1 MNEGDESLPLG
12 NPLVLEH
19 STPTG
24 ATEIAQRL
32 VAFPFT
38 PPDVK
43 LKEKEPLSSSNDWFT
58 KHDKNKIDQLGSLD
72 FYASSGPESVGVVP
86 KLHNTSAGIEI
97 YQLPPTLTKETFEK
111 TEGPYRSGVTKKY
124 SNKRSGEKIAK
135 FKAGTMAQSGLACFH
150 MSRLLGHLVEVPPAT
165 YRTMDLQ
172 EFQKVGDQAR
182 TTGHPSCTEAWAE
195 LRAMAKSGSSKLIL
209 PDGKTVYG
217 SLAQNP
223 RGEDSSPEDYWTVG
237 AIRGHSFYK
246 VLSSKAPVAN
256 ILNLND
262 PKCLQDLALAQDMI
276 RGVILDS
283 IFRQVDRL
291 GNISVD
297 QLQHYVD
304 RDGKVKWDDKL
315 SDKDKADA
323 VSPIFA
329 LKRIMYKDNDDG
341 MMWGM
346 NSISVTPIL
355 NEAHHVDK
363 TIYNRLQW
371 LAGLMQD
378 SEPGSD
384 AKVKDY
390 FVNVVHVSGD
400 NYDKLKASFLK
411 QASSLKS
418 RVDAKD
424 ILIDLDF
431 EGTMKQLYAKEV
443 EAAQASTS
451 TGTEPSATPPPSG
464 NVPPT
469 PTPAPSPTVPP
480 TPQESDLNTPRAR
493 EITEHTAPNGTVE
506 LATRPSTFPGHPQ
519 IYSQKDIEKEKELAA
534 IDFYNGKT
542 KDDLDIVL
550 IPKTY
555 STSPGLNVHAIKL
568 SAGASRLSYA
578 SAHTGKSDSGQG
590 KMMAKYK
597 QSIPTHFTYSPS
609 ILGYYHLSRF
619 LDAGH
624 VEPAI
629 VRTMDVASHKPLA
642 DLGKAKATGSN
653 NRTQWTELRAL
664 DDAHSNPSLYT
675 KDGKQLYGVLQANPT
690 GEQSYPHLSDLGG
703 AAAFA
708 ASSEFARVTSSSPLK
723 LNYKNAAGKL
733 NQDAVQQIV
742 QIRDLS
748 DMVLMDYIMSQAD
761 RFSGNMH
768 SEKVYLWIENG
779 VLKSDSK
786 KSDPA
791 KAAEQLKQIPAD
803 AVLVNR
809 MIMKDNDAGL
819 ISGNSAKT
827 SHFLEKISHMDYKT
841 YDRLLDLQKELQKP
855 EVVQWY
861 QSELLFTSADFNTMK
876 NNVDQAVAILSGRKG
891 NGLFLDANVS
901 EAIGAADNQAQGTET
916 TPGSGNVASTGS
928 AVITG
933 SVGRWEKSA
942 RNLPAD
948 VETVQRLL
956 QTAAQ
961 KLQAPELDP
970 KGVDGKIA
978 QPPGKSNTV
987 AAIEAFQS
995 RSNISIDGL
1004 IEPGSKAWQALL
1016 RATANQAQETETT
1029 PGSGNVVSTPSAV
1042 ITGSVGR
1049 WEKGAGN
1056 LPADVETVQRLLQ
1069 TAAQKLQALQLDPK
1083 GVDGKIGRPPRTSNT
1098 VNAIEAFQSR
1108 SNISIDGLIEPGSQ
1122 TWRAL
1127 LQAAGGS

>member
-1 MNEGDESLPLG
+1 MNGGDESLPLR
-12 NPLVLEH
+12 NPAVLEH
-19 STPTG
+19 PTPTG
-24 ATEIAQRL
+24 AAEVAQRL
-32 VAFPFT
+32 AAFPFT

-43 LKEKEPLSSSNDWFT
+43 LKEKEPLSNSNDWFT
-58 KHDKNKIDQLGSLD
+58 KHDKKKIDELGSLD
-72 FYASSGPESVGVVP
+72 FYASSGPQSVGVVP

-111 TEGPYRSGVTKKY
+111 TEGPYRSGVTRKY

-182 TTGHPSCTEAWAE
+182 TTGHPSCTEAWGQ

-246 VLSSKAPVAN
+246 VLSSKSPVAN
-256 ILNLND
+256 ILNLTD
-262 PKCLQDLALAQDMI
+262 AKCLQDLALAQDMI

-291 GNISVD
+291 GNISVE

-323 VSPIFA
+323 VSPIFG

-355 NEAHHVDK
+355 NEAHHVDR
-363 TIYNRLQW
+363 TIYDRLQW

-384 AKVKDY
+384 AKIKDY
-390 FVNVVHVSGD
+390 FVSVVHVSGD
-400 NYDKLKASFLK
+400 NYDKLEASVLK

-424 ILIDLDF
+424 ILVDLDF
-431 EGTMKQLYAKEV
+431 EGTMKKLYAKEV
-443 EAAQASTS
+443 EAAQSTTS
-451 TGTEPSATPPPSG
+451 SGTTPPPSE

-469 PTPAPSPTVPP
+469 PTPTVDP
-480 TPQESDLNTPRAR
+480 TPQESGAPRAK
-493 EITEHTAPNGTVE
+493 EITEHTAPNGSIE
-506 LATRPSTFPGHPQ
+506 LATRPSTFPGHPE
-519 IYSQKDIEKEKELAA
+519 IYSQKDIEKEQELAA

-568 SAGASRLSYA
+568 PAGVSRLSYA
-578 SAHTGKSDSGQG
+578 SAHSGKNDSGQG
-590 KMMAKYK
+590 KLIAKYK
-597 QSIPTHFTYSPS
+597 QTIPTHFTYSPS
-609 ILGYYHLSRF
+609 IIGYYHLSRF

-629 VRTMDVASHKPLA
+629 VRTMDVESHKRLA
-642 DLGKAKATGSN
+642 DLGKAKASGSN

-703 AAAFA
+703 ASAFA

-723 LNYKNAAGKL
+723 LNYKDAAGRL

-768 SEKVYLWIENG
+768 SEKVYLWIDNG
-779 VLKSDSK
+779 TVKSESK
-786 KSDPA
+786 KDDPA
-791 KAAEQLKQIPAD
+791 KAAEQSQKIPD
-803 AVLVNR
+803 GAVLVNR

-819 ISGNSAKT
+819 ISGNLAKT
-827 SHFLEKISHMDYKT
+827 NHLLEKISHMDSKT

-855 EVVQWY
+855 EVAQWY
-861 QSELLFTSADFNTMK
+861 QSELLFTSGDFNTIK
-876 NNVDQAVAILSGRKG
+876 NNVDQAVAILSARKG

-901 EAIGAADNQAQGTET
+901 AAIGAVDIQGTGTGT
-916 TPGSGNVASTGS
+916 TPGSGNVDSTS
-928 AVITG
+928 LT
-933 SVGRWEKSA
+933 
-942 RNLPAD
+942 
-948 VETVQRLL
+948 
-956 QTAAQ
+956 
-961 KLQAPELDP
+961 
-970 KGVDGKIA
+970 
-978 QPPGKSNTV
+978 
-987 AAIEAFQS
+987 
-995 RSNISIDGL
+995 
-1004 IEPGSKAWQALL
+1004 
-1016 RATANQAQETETT
+1016 
-1029 PGSGNVVSTPSAV
+1029 V

-1056 LPADVETVQRLLQ
+1056 VPADVETVQSLLQ
-1069 TAAQKLQALQLDPK
+1069 AAARKLQAPQLDPK
-1083 GVDGKIGRPPRTSNT
+1083 GVDGKIARPPRNSNT

-1108 SNISIDGLIEPGSQ
+1108 SSISIDGLIEPDSP
-1122 TWRAL
+1122 TWLAL

>member
-1 MNEGDESLPLG
+1 M
-12 NPLVLEH
+12 
-19 STPTG
+19 
-24 ATEIAQRL
+24 IRIRL
-32 VAFPFT
+32 I
-38 PPDVK
+38 
-43 LKEKEPLSSSNDWFT
+43 E
-58 KHDKNKIDQLGSLD
+58 LGSLD
-72 FYASSGPESVGVVP
+72 FYASTGPESVGVVP

-355 NEAHHVDK
+355 NETHHVDK

-384 AKVKDY
+384 AKIKDY

-400 NYDKLKASFLK
+400 NYDKLKASLLK

-424 ILIDLDF
+424 ILVDLDF
-431 EGTMKQLYAKEV
+431 EGTMKKLYAKEV
-443 EAAQASTS
+443 EAAQAAASPAHNPVQPRHLRTTS
-451 TGTEPSATPPPSG
+451 RRLLHRHRVQQFLRRRKIRSNA
-464 NVPPT
+464 
-469 PTPAPSPTVPP
+469 
-480 TPQESDLNTPRAR
+480 PRAQ

-506 LATRPSTFPGHPQ
+506 LATRPSTFPGHPE

-568 SAGASRLSYA
+568 PAGASRLSYA

-590 KMMAKYK
+590 KMIAKYK

-723 LNYKNAAGKL
+723 LNYKDAAGKL
-733 NQDAVQQIV
+733 NQAAVQQIV

-779 VLKSDSK
+779 VLKSESK

-827 SHFLEKISHMDYKT
+827 NHLLEKISHMDSKT

-855 EVVQWY
+855 EVAQWY
-861 QSELLFTSADFNTMK
+861 QTELLFTSADFNTMK
-876 NNVDQAVAILSGRKG
+876 NNVDQAVAILSGRKD

-901 EAIGAADNQAQGTET
+901 AAIGAADNQARGPE
-916 TPGSGNVASTGS
+916 PRPALAMSPA
-928 AVITG
+928 
-933 SVGRWEKSA
+933 
-942 RNLPAD
+942 LPR
-948 VETVQRLL
+948 Q
-956 QTAAQ
+956 
-961 KLQAPELDP
+961 
-970 KGVDGKIA
+970 
-978 QPPGKSNTV
+978 
-987 AAIEAFQS
+987 
-995 RSNISIDGL
+995 
-1004 IEPGSKAWQALL
+1004 
-1016 RATANQAQETETT
+1016 
-1029 PGSGNVVSTPSAV
+1029 
-1042 ITGSVGR
+1042 
-1049 WEKGAGN
+1049 
-1056 LPADVETVQRLLQ
+1056 
-1069 TAAQKLQALQLDPK
+1069 
-1083 GVDGKIGRPPRTSNT
+1083 
-1098 VNAIEAFQSR
+1098 
-1108 SNISIDGLIEPGSQ
+1108 
-1122 TWRAL
+1122 
-1127 LQAAGGS
+1127 

>member
-1 MNEGDESLPLG
+1 MNEGDESLPMG
-12 NPLVLEH
+12 DPPVVEH

-24 ATEIAQRL
+24 NTEVAQRL
-32 VAFPFT
+32 IAFPFT

-43 LKEKEPLSSSNDWFT
+43 LKDKEPLSSSNDWYT
-58 KHDKNKIDQLGSLD
+58 KHDKNKMDELGNLD
-72 FYASSGPESVGVVP
+72 FYASTGPESVGVVP

-97 YQLPPTLTKETFEK
+97 YQLPPTLSKETFER

-124 SNKRSGEKIAK
+124 SNKRSGEKVAK

-150 MSRLLGHLVEVPPAT
+150 ISRLLGHLVEVPPAL

-172 EFQKVGDQAR
+172 EFQKVGEQAR
-182 TTGHPSCTEAWAE
+182 TSGHPSCTQAWAD
-195 LRAMAKSGSSKLIL
+195 LRAMAKSGSSKLVL
-209 PDGKTVYG
+209 SDGKAVYG

-223 RGEDSSPEDYWTVG
+223 RGENSSPEDYWTVG

-262 PKCLQDLALAQDMI
+262 PKCLQDLALAQDMV

-355 NEAHHVDK
+355 NEINHVDK

-384 AKVKDY
+384 AKIKDY
-390 FVNVVHVSGD
+390 FVNVVHISGD
-400 NYDKLKASFLK
+400 NYDKLKASLLK
-411 QASSLKS
+411 QAASLKS
-418 RVDAKD
+418 RVASKD
-424 ILIDLDF
+424 IQLDLDF
-431 EGTMKQLYAKEV
+431 EGTMKKLYAKEV
-443 EAAQASTS
+443 EGPPKPPATARAQ
-451 TGTEPSATPPPSG
+451 
-464 NVPPT
+464 
-469 PTPAPSPTVPP
+469 
-480 TPQESDLNTPRAR
+480 
-493 EITEHTAPNGTVE
+493 EITEHSAPNGTVE
-506 LATRPSTFPGHPQ
+506 LATRPSTFPGHPE
-519 IYSQKDIEKEKELAA
+519 IYSQKDNEREKELAA

-542 KDDLDIVL
+542 KDNLDIVL

-568 SAGASRLSYA
+568 PTGQSRLSYA

-590 KMMAKYK
+590 KMIAKYK

-642 DLGKAKATGSN
+642 DLGKAKASGSN
-653 NRTQWTELRAL
+653 NRQQWTELRAL
-664 DDAHSNPSLYT
+664 DDAHSNSLLYT
-675 KDGKQLYGVLQANPT
+675 KDGKQLYGVLQVNPT

-708 ASSEFARVTSSSPLK
+708 ASSEFARVTNSSPLK
-723 LNYKNAAGKL
+723 LKYKDAAGKL
-733 NQDAVQQIV
+733 DQAAVQQIV

-768 SEKVYLWIENG
+768 SEKQYLWIENG
-779 VLKSDSK
+779 VLKSESK

-791 KAAEQLKQIPAD
+791 KAAEQLKQVPAD

-809 MIMKDNDAGL
+809 MILKDNDAGL
-819 ISGNSAKT
+819 VSGNSAKT
-827 SHFLEKISHMDYKT
+827 NHLLEKISHMDAKT
-841 YDRLLDLQKELQKP
+841 YDRLLGFQKELQKP
-855 EVVQWY
+855 EVAQWY
-861 QSELLFTSADFNTMK
+861 QTELLFTSADFNTMK
-876 NNVDQAVAILSGRKG
+876 NNVDQAVSILSSRKD
-891 NGLFLDANVS
+891 NGLFLDANVK
-901 EAIGAADNQAQGTET
+901 AALE
-916 TPGSGNVASTGS
+916 SGDVTSPPPV
-928 AVITG
+928 VISS
-933 SVGRWEKSA
+933 SVGRWEKNA

-961 KLQAPELDP
+961 KLQAP
-970 KGVDGKIA
+970 
-978 QPPGKSNTV
+978 
-987 AAIEAFQS
+987 
-995 RSNISIDGL
+995 
-1004 IEPGSKAWQALL
+1004 
-1016 RATANQAQETETT
+1016 
-1029 PGSGNVVSTPSAV
+1029 
-1042 ITGSVGR
+1042 
-1049 WEKGAGN
+1049 
-1056 LPADVETVQRLLQ
+1056 
-1069 TAAQKLQALQLDPK
+1069 QLDPK
-1083 GVDGKIGRPPRTSNT
+1083 GIDGKIARPPRNSNT

-1108 SNISIDGLIEPGSQ
+1108 SNISVDGLIEPESQ
-1122 TWRAL
+1122 TWQAL
-1127 LQAAGGS
+1127 LQAGGSS